1 MSLQEL
7 VSRYGNAWAAPSR
20 RGTSRRR
27 PLRIGF
33 DVSQTG
39 PMKAGCG
46 NYAYGMITSMLES
59 APQHRFSLFPSFG
72 DFYFDVNMP
81 RENPFPGR
89 NVEYGPGHSTL
100 EEARAFW
107 TSPGLE
113 QRLGG
118 LDVVHSNNYWC
129 PPAFASTRL
138 VYTLYDLSF
147 VANPSWTTEIN
158 RAACWEGVSRAASN
172 ADWIVAI
179 SNASRNHFLEL
190 FPQFPPRR
198 IRVIYPCSRFSGGTI
213 PGRQPAALA
222 GASPGGFWLS
232 VGTIEP
238 RKNQR
243 RIAEAYAQ
251 YLSAG
256 GEPMPLVFVGRYGWM
271 MEDFHRELAALDIS
285 AKVVFTG
292 YVDDAELAW
301 LYRNC
306 RANIYTSHFEGFGL
320 PVLEGMEF
328 GAPTIASDCTAL
340 REIAG
345 DAAILV
351 KPGDT
356 EELARAMLHVARSA
370 DERAR
375 LARRAAAQAA
385 LFDPKQSAA
394 SLLTVYGEA
403 VDLGSRHASA

>member
-1 MSLQEL
+1 
-7 VSRYGNAWAAPSR
+7 
-20 RGTSRRR
+20 
-27 PLRIGF
+27 
-33 DVSQTG
+33 
-39 PMKAGCG
+39 
-46 NYAYGMITSMLES
+46 
-59 APQHRFSLFPSFG
+59 
-72 DFYFDVNMP
+72 
-81 RENPFPGR
+81 
-89 NVEYGPGHSTL
+89 
-100 EEARAFW
+100 
-107 TSPGLE
+107 
-113 QRLGG
+113 
-118 LDVVHSNNYWC
+118 
-129 PPAFASTRL
+129 
-138 VYTLYDLSF
+138 
-147 VANPSWTTEIN
+147 
-158 RAACWEGVSRAASN
+158 
-172 ADWIVAI
+172 
-179 SNASRNHFLEL
+179 
-190 FPQFPPRR
+190 
-198 IRVIYPCSRFSGGTI
+198 
-213 PGRQPAALA
+213 
-222 GASPGGFWLS
+222 
-232 VGTIEP
+232 
-238 RKNQR
+238 
-243 RIAEAYAQ
+243 
-251 YLSAG
+251 
-256 GEPMPLVFVGRYGWM
+256 MPLVFVGRYGWM

-285 AKVVFTG
+285 AKVLFTG